1 MIDKML
7 KEHIERGKA
16 DALALRNAAPT
27 MTDAELIASVS
38 RIPKFNPS
46 KDYSAWNVGAPVKE
60 LVDGEYKVFRLL
72 VPHNA
77 ADHNGTPSTLDDL
90 WQMCVE
96 ERDEVKPLEARV
108 EDLEREN
115 AFNKECIAAIED
127 ALCEMDM
134 G

>member
-1 MIDKML
+1 MMDKML
-7 KEHIERGKA
+7 KEQIERGKA

-27 MTDAELIASVS
+27 MTDSELIASVN
-38 RIPKFNPS
+38 RVPVFNPS

-77 ADHNGTPSTLDDL
+77 SDHNGTPSTLTDL
-90 WQMCVE
+90 WQVCVAE
-96 ERDEVKPLEARV
+96 EPEPTWNDQIEAQVTYTAMMTDTLLE
-108 EDLEREN
+108 
-115 AFNKECIAAIED
+115 
-127 ALCEMDM
+127 